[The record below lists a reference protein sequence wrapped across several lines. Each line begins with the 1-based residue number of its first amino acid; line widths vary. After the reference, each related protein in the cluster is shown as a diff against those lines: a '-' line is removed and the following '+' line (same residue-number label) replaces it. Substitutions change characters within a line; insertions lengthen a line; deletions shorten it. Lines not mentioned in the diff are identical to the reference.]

1 MKRIFKRIMITAAGV
16 MLITCTAAGAWKISG
31 RSKNVLTTASFSNRI
46 IEEYQIPD
54 HVDPGQK
61 VSKIVNVKNTG
72 TRDSFIRL
80 RITGLLGT
88 RNSEDQLVV
97 DPSLDPAM
105 IQMEF
110 NTEKWKYLED
120 GYWYYADILKPGE
133 TTKEPLLKSYQLRK
147 EADNRYK
154 GKDGE
159 ILVELESIQASSTA
173 LEDLWK
179 VKKEVLGVQESKC
192 RACDTVTKVT
202 VDKDSRIVINEG
214 DADLFANFKNL
225 LPGCARTQS
234 IKINNQRGKGVNLY
248 LKAEDNSGKAQTEEM
263 KKKIETFLGKYAFI
277 QVKEGNRVLYQ
288 GAVNGK
294 TKGTGQPLTKGVPLG
309 QFASGTKKEL
319 VVKLW
324 VNTEMGNEY
333 QNLTGKVDWV
343 FYGEKSEPDEK
354 KADGT
359 GKNDPAG
366 NSSSSGNAGTKM
378 TMSGKISPKTGDSSQ
393 IFGNLCLLLAGMGM
407 MVIYKKKTVYIR
419 KGKSENEKH

>member
-1 MKRIFKRIMITAAGV
+1 MKKIFKKIMITASGV
-16 MLITCTAAGAWKISG
+16 LLLTCTVAGAWKISG
-31 RSKNVLTTASFSNRI
+31 RSRNVLITASFSNRI

-54 HVDPGQK
+54 HVNPGQK
-61 VSKIVNVKNTG
+61 ISKIVNVKNTG

-80 RITGLLGT
+80 RITGVLGK
-88 RNSEDQLVV
+88 RNTEDQLVP

-110 NTEKWKYLED
+110 NTEKWKNLGD
-120 GYWYYADILKPGE
+120 GYWYYTDILEPGK
-133 TTKEPLLKSYQLRK
+133 TTKEPLLKGFWLRK
-147 EADNRYK
+147 EADNQYK

-179 VKKEVLGVQESKC
+179 VKKEVLGVSESKC

-202 VDKDSRIVINEG
+202 VKKDSKIVINEG

-234 IKINNQRGKGVNLY
+234 IKINNQSGNSMDLY
-248 LKAEDNSGKAQTEEM
+248 LKAEDNSGKSQTGVM

-277 QVKEGNRVLYQ
+277 QVKEGNKVLYQ

-294 TKGTGQPLTKGVPLG
+294 TKGSGQPLTKGILLG
-309 QFASGTKKEL
+309 RFLGKTKKEL

-343 FYGEKSEPDEK
+343 FYGEETDPNNKT
-354 KADGT
+354 ADDA
-359 GKNDPAG
+359 GKNDQAAYP
-366 NSSSSGNAGTKM
+366 SSYGNAGTKM
-378 TMSGKISPKTGDSSQ
+378 GMSARISPKTDDSSK
-393 IFGNLCLLLAGMGM
+393 ISANLCLLVIGISMIA
-407 MVIYKKKTVYIR
+407 IYKKKAAEFK
-419 KGKSENEKH
+419 KGNPEK

>member
-1 MKRIFKRIMITAAGV
+1 MKKIFKKIMITASGV
-16 MLITCTAAGAWKISG
+16 LLLTCTAAGAWKISG
-31 RSKNVLTTASFSNRI
+31 RSRNVLITASFSNRI

-54 HVDPGQK
+54 YVNPGQK
-61 VSKIVNVKNTG
+61 ISKIVNVKNTG

-80 RITGLLGT
+80 RITGVLGK
-88 RNSEDQLVV
+88 RNTEDQLVP

-110 NTEKWKYLED
+110 NTEKWKNLGD
-120 GYWYYADILKPGE
+120 GYWYYTDILEPGK
-133 TTKEPLLKSYQLRK
+133 TTKEPLLKGFWLRK
-147 EADNRYK
+147 EADNQYK

-179 VKKEVLGVQESKC
+179 VKKEVLGVSESKC

-202 VDKDSRIVINEG
+202 VKKDSKIVINEG

-234 IKINNQRGKGVNLY
+234 IKINNQSGNSMDLY
-248 LKAEDNSGKAQTEEM
+248 LKAEDNSGKSQTGVM

-277 QVKEGNRVLYQ
+277 QVKEGNKVLYQ

-294 TKGTGQPLTKGVPLG
+294 TKGSGQPLTKGILLG
-309 QFASGTKKEL
+309 RFLGKTKKEL

-343 FYGEKSEPDEK
+343 FYGEETDPNNKT
-354 KADGT
+354 ADDA
-359 GKNDPAG
+359 GKNDQAANP
-366 NSSSSGNAGTKM
+366 SSYGNAGTKM
-378 TMSGKISPKTGDSSQ
+378 GMSARISPKTDDSSK
-393 IFGNLCLLLAGMGM
+393 ISANLCLLVIGISMIA
-407 MVIYKKKTVYIR
+407 IYKKKAAEFK
-419 KGKSENEKH
+419 KGNPEK

>member
-1 MKRIFKRIMITAAGV
+1 MKKIFKKIMITASGV
-16 MLITCTAAGAWKISG
+16 LWLTGTAAGAWKISG
-31 RSKNVLTTASFSNRI
+31 RSRNVLITASFSNRI

-54 HVDPGQK
+54 HVNPGQK
-61 VSKIVNVKNTG
+61 ISKIVNVKNTG

-80 RITGLLGT
+80 RITGVLGK
-88 RNSEDQLVV
+88 RNTEDQLVP

-110 NTEKWKYLED
+110 NTEKWKNLGD
-120 GYWYYADILKPGE
+120 GYWYYTDILEPGK
-133 TTKEPLLKSYQLRK
+133 TTKEPLLKGFWLRK
-147 EADNRYK
+147 EADNQYK

-179 VKKEVLGVQESKC
+179 VKKEVLGVSESKC

-202 VDKDSRIVINEG
+202 VKKDSKIVINEG

-234 IKINNQRGKGVNLY
+234 IKINNQSGNSMDLY
-248 LKAEDNSGKAQTEEM
+248 LKAEDNSGKSQTGVM

-277 QVKEGNRVLYQ
+277 QVKEGNKVLYQ

-294 TKGTGQPLTKGVPLG
+294 TKGSGQPLTKGILLG
-309 QFASGTKKEL
+309 RFLGKTKKEL

-343 FYGEKSEPDEK
+343 FYGEETDPNNKT
-354 KADGT
+354 ADDA
-359 GKNDPAG
+359 GKNDQAANP
-366 NSSSSGNAGTKM
+366 SSYGNAGTKM
-378 TMSGKISPKTGDSSQ
+378 GMSARISPKTDDSSK
-393 IFGNLCLLLAGMGM
+393 ISVNLCLLVIGISMIA
-407 MVIYKKKTVYIR
+407 IYKKKAAEFK
-419 KGKSENEKH
+419 KGNPEK

>member
-1 MKRIFKRIMITAAGV
+1 MKKIFKKIMITASGV
-16 MLITCTAAGAWKISG
+16 LLLTCTAAGAWKISG
-31 RSKNVLTTASFSNRI
+31 RSRNVLITASFSNRI

-54 HVDPGQK
+54 HVNPGQK
-61 VSKIVNVKNTG
+61 ISKIVNVKNTG

-80 RITGLLGT
+80 RITGVLGK
-88 RNSEDQLVV
+88 RNTEDQLVP

-110 NTEKWKYLED
+110 NTEKWKNLGD
-120 GYWYYADILKPGE
+120 GYWYYTDILEPGK
-133 TTKEPLLKSYQLRK
+133 TTKEPLLKGFWLRK
-147 EADNRYK
+147 EADNQYK

-179 VKKEVLGVQESKC
+179 VKKEVLGVSESKC

-202 VDKDSRIVINEG
+202 VKKDSKIVINEG

-234 IKINNQRGKGVNLY
+234 IKINNQSGNSMDLY
-248 LKAEDNSGKAQTEEM
+248 LKAEDNSGKSQTGVM

-277 QVKEGNRVLYQ
+277 QVKEGNKVLYQ

-294 TKGTGQPLTKGVPLG
+294 TKGSGQPLTKGILLG
-309 QFASGTKKEL
+309 RFLGKTKKEL

-324 VNTEMGNEY
+324 VNAEMGNEY

-343 FYGEKSEPDEK
+343 FYGEETDPNNKT
-354 KADGT
+354 ADDA
-359 GKNDPAG
+359 GKNAQAANP
-366 NSSSSGNAGTKM
+366 SSYGNAGTKM
-378 TMSGKISPKTGDSSQ
+378 GMSARISPKTDDSSK
-393 IFGNLCLLLAGMGM
+393 ISANLCLLVIGISMIA
-407 MVIYKKKTVYIR
+407 IYKKKAAEFK
-419 KGKSENEKH
+419 KGNSEK

>member
-1 MKRIFKRIMITAAGV
+1 MKKIFKKIMITASGV
-16 MLITCTAAGAWKISG
+16 LLLTCTAAGAWKISG
-31 RSKNVLTTASFSNRI
+31 RSRNVLITASFSNRI

-54 HVDPGQK
+54 HVNPGQK
-61 VSKIVNVKNTG
+61 ISKIVNVKNTG

-80 RITGLLGT
+80 RITGVLGK
-88 RNSEDQLVV
+88 RNTEDQLVP

-110 NTEKWKYLED
+110 NTEKWKNLGD
-120 GYWYYADILKPGE
+120 GYWYYTDILEPGK
-133 TTKEPLLKSYQLRK
+133 TTKEPLLKGFWLRK
-147 EADNRYK
+147 EADNQYK

-179 VKKEVLGVQESKC
+179 VKKEVLGVSESKC

-202 VDKDSRIVINEG
+202 VKKDSKIVINEG
-214 DADLFANFKNL
+214 DADLFANFKDL

-234 IKINNQRGKGVNLY
+234 IKINNQSGNSMDLY
-248 LKAEDNSGKAQTEEM
+248 LKAEDNSGKSQTGVM
-263 KKKIETFLGKYAFI
+263 KKKIETFLGKYVFI
-277 QVKEGNRVLYQ
+277 QVKEGNKVLYQ

-294 TKGTGQPLTKGVPLG
+294 TKGSGQPLTKGILLG
-309 QFASGTKKEL
+309 RFLGKTKKEL

-343 FYGEKSEPDEK
+343 FYGEETDPNNKT
-354 KADGT
+354 ADDA
-359 GKNDPAG
+359 GKNDQVANP
-366 NSSSSGNAGTKM
+366 SSYGNADTKM
-378 TMSGKISPKTGDSSQ
+378 GMSARISPKTDDSSE
-393 IFGNLCLLLAGMGM
+393 ISANLCLLVLGISMIA
-407 MVIYKKKTVYIR
+407 IYKKKAVEFK
-419 KGKSENEKH
+419 KGNPEK

>member
-173 LEDLWK
+173 LEDL
-179 VKKEVLGVQESKC
+179 
-192 RACDTVTKVT
+192 
-202 VDKDSRIVINEG
+202 
-214 DADLFANFKNL
+214 
-225 LPGCARTQS
+225 
-234 IKINNQRGKGVNLY
+234 
-248 LKAEDNSGKAQTEEM
+248 
-263 KKKIETFLGKYAFI
+263 
-277 QVKEGNRVLYQ
+277 
-288 GAVNGK
+288 
-294 TKGTGQPLTKGVPLG
+294 
-309 QFASGTKKEL
+309 
-319 VVKLW
+319 
-324 VNTEMGNEY
+324 
-333 QNLTGKVDWV
+333 
-343 FYGEKSEPDEK
+343 
-354 KADGT
+354 
-359 GKNDPAG
+359 
-366 NSSSSGNAGTKM
+366 
-378 TMSGKISPKTGDSSQ
+378 
-393 IFGNLCLLLAGMGM
+393 
-407 MVIYKKKTVYIR
+407 
-419 KGKSENEKH
+419 

>member
-1 MKRIFKRIMITAAGV
+1 M
-16 MLITCTAAGAWKISG
+16 
-31 RSKNVLTTASFSNRI
+31 N
-46 IEEYQIPD
+46 
-54 HVDPGQK
+54 PGQK
-61 VSKIVNVKNTG
+61 ISKIVNVKNTG

-80 RITGLLGT
+80 RITGVLGK
-88 RNSEDQLVV
+88 RNTEDQLVP

-110 NTEKWKYLED
+110 NTEKWKNLGD
-120 GYWYYADILKPGE
+120 GYWYYTDILEPGK
-133 TTKEPLLKSYQLRK
+133 TTKEPLLKGFWLRK
-147 EADNRYK
+147 EADNQYK

-179 VKKEVLGVQESKC
+179 VKKEVLGVSESKC

-202 VDKDSRIVINEG
+202 VKKDSKIVINEG

-234 IKINNQRGKGVNLY
+234 IKINNQSGNSMDLY
-248 LKAEDNSGKAQTEEM
+248 LKAEDNSGKSQTGVM

-277 QVKEGNRVLYQ
+277 QVKEGNKVLYQ

-294 TKGTGQPLTKGVPLG
+294 TKGSGQPLTKGILLG
-309 QFASGTKKEL
+309 RFLGKTKKEL

-324 VNTEMGNEY
+324 VNAEMGNEY

-343 FYGEKSEPDEK
+343 FYGEETDPNNKT
-354 KADGT
+354 ADDA
-359 GKNDPAG
+359 GKNDQAANP
-366 NSSSSGNAGTKM
+366 SSYGNAGTKM
-378 TMSGKISPKTGDSSQ
+378 GMSARISPKTDDSSE
-393 IFGNLCLLLAGMGM
+393 ISANLCFLVIGISMIA
-407 MVIYKKKTVYIR
+407 IYKKKAAEFK
-419 KGKSENEKH
+419 KGNPEK